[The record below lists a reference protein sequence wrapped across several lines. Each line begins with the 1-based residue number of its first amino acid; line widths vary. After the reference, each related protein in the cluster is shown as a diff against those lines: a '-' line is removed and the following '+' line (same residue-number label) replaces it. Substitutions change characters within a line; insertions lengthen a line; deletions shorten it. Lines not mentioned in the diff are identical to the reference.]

1 MSKPVSEMS
10 DEEFDVALEA
20 MRNEPIDDVVEEEAP
35 PEAEEPMQD
44 ESSEEET
51 VANDSPEKE
60 EGEED
65 TEEQPEGEEESD
77 VDGDD
82 VTPEAEEEEEPE
94 ESEVTQESYD
104 FSKVPMDELL
114 PIDIPANGIKVKAT
128 MNELI
133 EGFKKGMNYTQK
145 MQELSEHRKSIS
157 ILAEHGLNETDLGLL
172 IDARGGNKEAIAK
185 LLSDAK
191 IDPLDLDLEA
201 KANYIAKDYSKDE
214 VDPEMDYVRKEI
226 LSDTEY
232 SPIVE
237 DAIKTMPEDMFREVA
252 GNASNLNALYKDVKS
267 GMYQKVMPEV
277 VKIKNL
283 YGSTKS
289 TKDLYIEVARNMAPT
304 MAQPKAVP
312 VPSKEEKESKRQELN
327 DKRKKAVSSSAAA
340 NKPSVIKQ
348 DLDEL
353 DDAAFAKEFAKI
365 TGRSVNEYK

>member
-10 DEEFDVALEA
+10 DEEFEVALEA
-20 MRNEPIDDVVEEEAP
+20 MRNEPVEDDAP
-35 PEAEEPMQD
+35 YEVDEPVQD

-51 VANDSPEKE
+51 VANDSPDVD
-60 EGEED
+60 GEED
-65 TEEQPEGEEESD
+65 TEEQPEGEEEPD

-82 VTPEAEEEEEPE
+82 VTPEADEEEEPE
-94 ESEVTQESYD
+94 ESEVTQGSYD

-145 MQELSEHRKSIS
+145 MQELSQHRKSIS
-157 ILAEHGLNETDLGLL
+157 ILAEHGLTERDLGLL

-191 IDPLDLDLEA
+191 VDPLDLDLEA
-201 KANYIAKDYSKDE
+201 KANYVAKDYSKDE

-226 LSDTEY
+226 LADTAY
-232 SPIVE
+232 APAVE

-252 GNASNLNALYKDVKS
+252 GNANNLNALYKDVKS
-267 GMYQKVMPEV
+267 GVYDKVMPEV
-277 VKIKNL
+277 IKIKNL

-312 VPSKEEKESKRQELN
+312 VASKEEKESKRQELN

-353 DDAAFAKEFAKI
+353 DDDAFAKEFAKI